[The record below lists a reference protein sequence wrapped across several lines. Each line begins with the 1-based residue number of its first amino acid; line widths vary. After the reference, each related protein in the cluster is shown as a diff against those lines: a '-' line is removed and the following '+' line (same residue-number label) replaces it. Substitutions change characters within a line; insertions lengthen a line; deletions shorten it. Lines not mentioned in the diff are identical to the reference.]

1 MSNHPK
7 HYTKVFFSPD
17 YNTDEITLE
26 TVNKAVHLAASL
38 RLRLIG
44 GVVIEIPEA
53 LTEADLAMV
62 HDEEYIRAVRTGEP
76 RDLASSSNMPGWHP
90 DIYRCVIASNGGVV
104 AAVLEAM
111 RTGRNAGSL
120 SSGLHHAR
128 AGSGAGFCTFNGLA
142 IAARRA
148 VEEGATRVLIIDFDA
163 HFGGGTASIIS
174 GDPAIEQIDVSVAN
188 YDSYRGVPNARA
200 TLAEHGRYLETIEE
214 FLAAVA
220 DPGSIDVV
228 IYNAG
233 MDPHQFCSVGGR
245 RDITTEVLA
254 AREEMVFSWARAH
267 GLPVAWVLAGGYMS
281 ERLDMDGIV
290 DLHRLTIEA
299 SARHSA

>member
-1 MSNHPK
+1 MSNHSK
-7 HYTKVFFSPD
+7 HHTTVFFAPG
-17 YNTDEITLE
+17 YNTERIRLE
-26 TVNKAVHLAASL
+26 TVNKAVHIAASL
-38 RLRLIG
+38 RHRLIS
-44 GVVIEIPEA
+44 GVIIKVPEA
-53 LTEADLAMV
+53 LTEDEVAAV
-62 HDEEYIRAVRTGEP
+62 HDRDYITAVRDGEP
-76 RDLASSSNMPGWHP
+76 SGLAGSGIGRWHP
-90 DIYRCVIASNGGVV
+90 DIFKCVTLSNGGVV

-111 RTGRNAGSL
+111 HTGRNAGSL

-148 VEEGATRVLIIDFDA
+148 VQEGATRVLIIDFDA
-163 HFGGGTASIIS
+163 HFGGGTASIID

-233 MDPHQFCSVGGR
+233 MDPHQFCSTGGR
-245 RDITTEVLA
+245 KDITTEVLA
-254 AREEMVFSWARAH
+254 AREEMVFSWARTH

>member
-1 MSNHPK
+1 MSNHSRR
-7 HYTKVFFSPD
+7 HTTVFFAPG
-17 YNTDEITLE
+17 YNTEAISLE
-26 TVNKAVHLAASL
+26 TVNKAVHVAASL
-38 RLRLIG
+38 RNRLID
-44 GVVIEIPEA
+44 GVVITVPTA
-53 LTEADLAMV
+53 LTEDDLALV
-62 HDEEYIRAVRTGEP
+62 HDRAYITAVRTGEP
-76 RDLASSSNMPGWHP
+76 GGLAASGIGRWHRDVFE
-90 DIYRCVIASNGGVV
+90 CVTLSNGGVV

-111 RTGRNAGSL
+111 RTGHNAGSL

-128 AGSGAGFCTFNGLA
+128 AGSGAGYCTFNGLA

-148 VEEGATRVLIIDFDA
+148 VEAGATRVLIVDLDA
-163 HFGGGTASIIS
+163 HFGGGTASIID
-174 GDPAIEQIDVSVAN
+174 GDPCIEQIDVSVSQ
-188 YDSYRGVPNARA
+188 YDWYDDVPNARA
-200 TLAEHGRYLETIEE
+200 TLAEHGRYLETVEE

-233 MDPHQFCSVGGR
+233 MDPHQYCSTGGR

-254 AREEMVFSWARAH
+254 AREEMVFSWARSH
-267 GLPVAWVLAGGYMS
+267 GVPVAWVLAGGYMS